1 METAYLCRT
10 CGAKC
15 PSLAGWEDRG
25 QLCVRCA
32 NPTRRKPPVQSI
44 FLNGVEVVGAENIA
58 AAIRERAMADFAA
71 DTVRLGKAGR
81 EALLAE
87 AERLGVVIEPDP
99 FRDAI
104 DRAAA
109 DWADD
114 NPDL

>member
-1 METAYLCRT
+1 MDVAYLCRT

-32 NPTRRKPPVQSI
+32 NPTRLKPPVQSI

-58 AAIRERAMADFAA
+58 AAIRER
-71 DTVRLGKAGR
+71 
-81 EALLAE
+81 
-87 AERLGVVIEPDP
+87 DP